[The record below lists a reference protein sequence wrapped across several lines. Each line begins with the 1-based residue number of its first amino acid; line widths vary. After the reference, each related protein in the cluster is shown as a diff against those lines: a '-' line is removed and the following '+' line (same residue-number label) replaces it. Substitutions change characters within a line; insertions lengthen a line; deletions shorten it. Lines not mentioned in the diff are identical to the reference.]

1 MIYQSIIGPDA
12 KWWSGGTD
20 KDSEDIFYW
29 QHSRQNLTFDKWN
42 YGDPS
47 GDKDENCLL
56 LLLLDHWQDYPCSD
70 EYSFI
75 CEKQHADSVHQTMTY
90 LYLMAKLL
98 EIFSEI
104 NSGLDQEN
112 NFFFKLHIF
121 LLLNADNVLQTI
133 PFCFVFYSK
142 ICGKMQL
149 NSQRVTKL
157 NISKEN

>member
-1 MIYQSIIGPDA
+1 
-12 KWWSGGTD
+12 
-20 KDSEDIFYW
+20 
-29 QHSRQNLTFDKWN
+29 
-42 YGDPS
+42 
-47 GDKDENCLL
+47 
-56 LLLLDHWQDYPCSD
+56 
-70 EYSFI
+70 
-75 CEKQHADSVHQTMTY
+75 MTY

-98 EIFSEI
+98 EIFSKI

-142 ICGKMQL
+142 ICGKKL

-157 NISKEN
+157 KISKDFYYKNIFFKSTCKEVDCVLTLCIKKYFLRMLLQGFKKYDDARLMNAFFFKLLNVAKYQMVTANAIR